1 MSGRRIVTLGR
12 FEKVETL
19 EPGLNFAIPER
30 VERLVPR
37 AMVWINDGG
46 DEDVKRARAFVA
58 EENPYS
64 ADENWRVF
72 ELPLSEDDPIG
83 ATKRL
88 LEEGETR

>member
-12 FEKVETL
+12 FEKVEIF
-19 EPGLNFAIPER
+19 EPGLNFAIPDR

-37 AMVWINDGG
+37 ALVWINDGG
-46 DEDVKRARAFVA
+46 DEDVERAQAFA
-58 EENPYS
+58 YS

-83 ATKRL
+83 ATKFL
-88 LEEGETR
+88 LGEGETK